1 MIIGIDGNEAN
12 ISNKVGIGQYAFE
25 LLKQFSK
32 IQDPNSKFQIYLKE
46 NPNDEMPEKTASWQ
60 YEVFGPKKLWTQFA
74 LPFKLYTQRQ
84 KPDIFFTPSHYAPR
98 FSPIP
103 TAISIMDMSFELFP
117 DMFNKDDLY
126 QLQNWTR
133 YSAKNATI
141 IFTISE
147 ASKNDIIKIYGIPGE
162 KIVVTPLGVRDD
174 FQPKADRPLDE
185 SMEKVEKKYNITKPY
200 VLFVGTLQPR
210 KNIERLIEAFS
221 TLIRH
226 PELDSGSQSSKDS
239 SPTVQNDMKLVIIG
253 KKGWQYEPI
262 LAAPQKFGVEDT
274 VKFLDFVTDADLPA
288 FYSNATCFVLPS
300 LYEGF
305 GLPVLEAMKYGCP
318 VLTSNVSSLPEAG
331 GDSAV
336 YFDPESVDDIAKQL
350 ERVLSDSALRKDMAA
365 KGREQVKKFS
375 WERSAKRTLEALEEA
390 VKQK

>member
-185 SMEKVEKKYNITKPY
+185 SMEKLQEKYKIGSKYI
-200 VLFVGTLQPR
+200 LFVGTLQPR

-221 TLIRH
+221 KLEVRRKTEDVRNL
-226 PELDSGSQSSKDS
+226 Q
-239 SPTVQNDMKLVIIG
+239 LVIIG

-274 VKFLDFVTDADLPA
+274 VKFLDFVTDDDLPA
-288 FYSNATCFVLPS
+288 FYSNALCFVLPS

>member
-25 LLKQFSK
+25 LLNQFSK
-32 IQDPNSKFQIYLKE
+32 FQIQDSRFQIYLKE
-46 NPNDEMPEKTASWQ
+46 NPNDEMPEKTMNWQ
-60 YEVFGPKKLWTQFA
+60 YEVFGPKKLWTQLA
-74 LPFKLYTQRQ
+74 LPFKLYTQSQ

-117 DMFNKDDLY
+117 EMFNKDDLY

-133 YSAKNATI
+133 YSAKNAAL

-147 ASKNDIIKIYGIPGE
+147 ASKNDIMKIYGISGE
-162 KIVVTPLGVRDD
+162 KIIVTPLGIREVSSSKY
-174 FQPKADRPLDE
+174 QVV
-185 SMEKVEKKYNITKPY
+185 SMEKLQEKYQIGSKYI
-200 VLFVGTLQPR
+200 LFVGTLQPR

-221 TLIRH
+221 KLEVRRKTDDLRD
-226 PELDSGSQSSKDS
+226 LQ
-239 SPTVQNDMKLVIIG
+239 LVIIG

-274 VKFLDFVTDADLPA
+274 VKFLDFVTDDDLPA

-331 GDSAV
+331 GDAAV
-336 YFDPESVDDIAKQL
+336 YFDPENVDDITKQI
-350 ERVLSDSALRKDMAA
+350 ERVLSDSALRKEMAA
-365 KGREQVKKFS
+365 KGHEQVKKFS
-375 WERSAKRTLEALEEA
+375 WERSAKQTLEALEGVVE
-390 VKQK
+390 QK